1 MTVRKMRAHYITGST
16 VLYLIVSHVN
26 FNIM

>member
-16 VLYLIVSHVN
+16 VLYLIVSDMAPNV
-26 FNIM
+26 